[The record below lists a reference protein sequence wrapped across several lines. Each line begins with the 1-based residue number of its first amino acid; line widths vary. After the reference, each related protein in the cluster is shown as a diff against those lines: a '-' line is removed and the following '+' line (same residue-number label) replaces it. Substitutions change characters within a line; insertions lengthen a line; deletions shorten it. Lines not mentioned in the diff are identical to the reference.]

1 MQLKVWLQSPG
12 KQSTMVVFNTNT
24 TVLGL
29 KQKAADIFKFDSVEG
44 LQVTV
49 GPNEREL
56 KDDDKTLAECKIYD
70 EARLTV
76 KKREREFLQVEV
88 VFHIVNVVF
97 TVSLKQ

>member
-1 MQLKVWLQSPG
+1 
-12 KQSTMVVFNTNT
+12 MVVFNTNT